1 MANSTFHLFQLQ
13 KIDSRIDLL
22 NKRLGEISAIR
33 NNNAERK
40 ILETNLDSIKQSVSL
55 IKKSYKDL
63 EEKVNAKKLKIEQS
77 EASLYGGTI
86 TNPKELQD
94 LQKEVQ
100 SIKQAISSLEDD
112 QLQNLIEIESV
123 EKQESEFLEELSS
136 LDEKLSK
143 VYSSLANEEKEINTE
158 LAKLQNERNASLP
171 QISNEFIDI
180 YSKLRNSKK
189 GIAIAS
195 IEDNCCTACGSTLT
209 PSECQN
215 AKSPSAIVNCP
226 SCGRI
231 LYAG

>member
-1 MANSTFHLFQLQ
+1 MTNSTFHLYQLQ

-40 ILETNLDSIKQSVSL
+40 NLESNLNSIKKSVSL
-55 IKKSYKDL
+55 LKKSYTDL
-63 EEKVNAKKLKIEQS
+63 EEKVNTKKMKIEQS

-94 LQKEVQ
+94 LQKEIQ
-100 SIKQAISSLEDD
+100 SIRQTISSLEDD
-112 QLQNLIEIESV
+112 QLQKLIEIEAV
-123 EKQESEFLEELSS
+123 EKQESEGLEELSI
-136 LDEKLSK
+136 LDEKLSR
-143 VYSSLANEEKEINTE
+143 VYSSLSNEEKEINAE
-158 LAKLQNERNASLP
+158 LAKLENERNASLP
-171 QISNEFIDI
+171 QISNEFISI

-215 AKSPSAIVNCP
+215 AKSPSVIVNCP